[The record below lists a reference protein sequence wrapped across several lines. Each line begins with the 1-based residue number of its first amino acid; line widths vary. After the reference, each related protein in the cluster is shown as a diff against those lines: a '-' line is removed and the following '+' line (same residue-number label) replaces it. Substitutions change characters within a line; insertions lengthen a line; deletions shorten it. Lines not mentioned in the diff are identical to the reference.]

1 MIVMMG
7 YHVNSKWPPQLS
19 EQQQE
24 ERPQKNVY
32 SMISNRGSQI
42 LNITHSC
49 IKVVLEQDERKIRN
63 NETFRQH
70 ATQE

>member
-19 EQQQE
+19 KQQQE

-32 SMISNRGSQI
+32 SIISNRGSQI
-42 LNITHSC
+42 LNSTHSC
-49 IKVVLEQDERKIRN
+49 TKAVLEQHKHKIRN